1 MDSAVSFSF
10 WSALCQHRVQ
20 IRKIHPQDSNLSSHW
35 QRHPAARV
43 GCSSLPP
50 HQKPPAKLLM
60 RFSLVSMY
68 FTDFQSQ
75 AAQPWDQG
83 AGKSR
88 QGSTVFQETWGA
100 ESCWVQ
106 TKPLDNC
113 TVLLLSNSQK
123 LIIWPNLG
131 RFHMNDIPDLVLSD
145 SSSRT
150 NNIFMILSSCSFE

>member
-10 WSALCQHRVQ
+10 LWSALWQQKSTHRNQ
-20 IRKIHPQDSNLSSHW
+20 PSSLW
-35 QRHPAARV
+35 QRYPAARV

-50 HQKPPAKLLM
+50 HQKPPAELLM
-60 RFSLVSMY
+60 RFFLVSMY
-68 FTDFQSQ
+68 FTVFQSQ

-88 QGSTVFQETWGA
+88 QGSTVLQETWGA
-100 ESCWVQ
+100 ESRWVQ

-113 TVLLLSNSQK
+113 TVLLLSSFQK
-123 LIIWPNLG
+123 LTVWPDLG
-131 RFHMNDIPDLVLSD
+131 RFHTNNIPDLVLSD

-150 NNIFMILSSCSFE
+150 NNIFMILSSCSFQ